1 MAIDPR
7 DLQELPESLPGWIRE
22 HLETYVGSGG
32 TEGHVWRGVPTL
44 LLKTRG
50 RRSGR
55 TRLTPLIY
63 GRDGID
69 YVIVA
74 SKGGAPEHPA
84 WYLNLSEEPEV
95 EVQVGTEQFVARA
108 RTVDAADHE
117 RLWPELVAIW
127 PAYENYRAATDPA
140 IPIVALTPRR

>member
-55 TRLTPLIY
+55 TWLTPLIY

-69 YVIVA
+69 
-74 SKGGAPEHPA
+74 
-84 WYLNLSEEPEV
+84 
-95 EVQVGTEQFVARA
+95 
-108 RTVDAADHE
+108 
-117 RLWPELVAIW
+117 
-127 PAYENYRAATDPA
+127 
-140 IPIVALTPRR
+140 

>member
-1 MAIDPR
+1 M
-7 DLQELPESLPGWIRE
+7 
-22 HLETYVGSGG
+22 
-32 TEGHVWRGVPTL
+32 
-44 LLKTRG
+44 
-50 RRSGR
+50 
-55 TRLTPLIY
+55 
-63 GRDGID
+63 
-69 YVIVA
+69 IVA

-127 PAYENYRAATDPA
+127 PAYENYRAATDRA